1 MATSGNTNSNDRQ
14 QQGRFFNR
22 RLRRASFISP
32 LTGER
37 SKRVFTLRE
46 ASHRLNGDVDHERTP
61 LLGQDG
67 HGSAAASEDGP
78 TKWSV
83 AKEAI
88 LQHCYSAYDFAT
100 SKTGLGIFK
109 CSLAYLL
116 GSLATFV
123 PAISGLIGDR
133 QDSKHMVATV
143 TVWFHPARSI
153 GSMHEATVL
162 AIIALCYSGF
172 VSFTSMGISMFFGQR
187 DLLFVGHVI
196 VLIVFIGGGLGVVA
210 WVKQYFGHPLVN
222 VACSLASLGCIT
234 ILIKEGAVQAGAFS
248 DDRVAQVLLMVIM
261 GVIATTAVNVLVLPT
276 TARESLVKDLEKNTD
291 LLGEMLISITRAF
304 LSGREVD
311 LTDAYYKKLTKE
323 HQMSLTAMCKDLGEA
338 KREHLVLGNERLYAA
353 EEKLVECL
361 TGLSQ
366 DLGGLR
372 SAAFAQFAFMNEDVT
387 GTASDA
393 PSQSGGQGKS
403 LPKILDVITEAPE
416 ENGEPANGDLT
427 NGDPHALTTTINPE
441 RRQSIETPASVQ
453 SPADMFLAFLAQLG
467 PPTKSLVYTM
477 KQILDELPFEQ
488 RLTPRQD
495 WIPWAGLKVKVAVNE
510 NFHTSLHSAI
520 DLYRQSRKDAL
531 HNLYVNR
538 ALNASAA
545 SQQAGKT
552 SGFSSQ
558 RSPMSGFSSPGARP
572 PSARTASTTEQ
583 PQSAEVIADI
593 EEVSACCGHF
603 SFSLLDFAED
613 LLTYLKILDE
623 LKGAIEHRKRTWT
636 WMLPWPRKDGV
647 SDTDQREIGRRGTF
661 HGEDEAHD
669 ASHGILS
676 HIQRA
681 DAFAG
686 GEQSHRQWP
695 LFYRIYRLFRIFRR
709 DDIRFA
715 IKVGLGALLYA
726 LPAFIASSRPFF
738 VHWRGEWGLVS
749 YMAVCSM
756 TVGASNTTSINRFIG
771 TFIGACLAIIAW
783 IIASDH
789 GDANP
794 WLLGFFGWL
803 VSLGCFY
810 LIIAKNNGPMGRF
823 ILLTFNLGALYSYSL
838 SVRDDDNDDDE
849 GGFDPAIWDIVMHR
863 LVAVV
868 VGCLWAI
875 VITRFIWPISA
886 RRKLKDRLCVLWL
899 RMSLVWKR
907 DPLAMFLLGE
917 PRSSYMDIREES
929 SLQTFL
935 SNIESLRKAAKSEY
949 ELRGPFP
956 DKIIGRILERTGRML
971 DAFHAMNVV
980 ISKNLQ
986 YTPGEAAVLRY
997 TRPERFELSAR
1008 ISHLF
1013 SVLAS
1018 SVKLE
1023 YPLNDVLPSID
1034 HTRDRLLGKISEFRR
1049 SGEGRDLTS
1058 EQDYELLYA
1067 YVLVTGQLSQD
1078 IQVVSAEIQTLF
1090 GVLDEEKLKLQ

>member
-1 MATSGNTNSNDRQ
+1 
-14 QQGRFFNR
+14 
-22 RLRRASFISP
+22 
-32 LTGER
+32 
-37 SKRVFTLRE
+37 
-46 ASHRLNGDVDHERTP
+46 
-61 LLGQDG
+61 
-67 HGSAAASEDGP
+67 
-78 TKWSV
+78 
-83 AKEAI
+83 
-88 LQHCYSAYDFAT
+88 
-100 SKTGLGIFK
+100 
-109 CSLAYLL
+109 
-116 GSLATFV
+116 
-123 PAISGLIGDR
+123 
-133 QDSKHMVATV
+133 
-143 TVWFHPARSI
+143 
-153 GSMHEATVL
+153 
-162 AIIALCYSGF
+162 
-172 VSFTSMGISMFFGQR
+172 MF
-187 DLLFVGHVI
+187 
-196 VLIVFIGGGLGVVA
+196 
-210 WVKQYFGHPLVN
+210 
-222 VACSLASLGCIT
+222 S
-234 ILIKEGAVQAGAFS
+234 
-248 DDRVAQVLLMVIM
+248 
-261 GVIATTAVNVLVLPT
+261 
-276 TARESLVKDLEKNTD
+276 
-291 LLGEMLISITRAF
+291 
-304 LSGREVD
+304 
-311 LTDAYYKKLTKE
+311 
-323 HQMSLTAMCKDLGEA
+323 
-338 KREHLVLGNERLYAA
+338 
-353 EEKLVECL
+353 VECL

-372 SAAFAQFAFMNEDVT
+372 SAAFAQFAFMNEVVAQPD
-387 GTASDA
+387 SDA
-393 PSQSGGQGKS
+393 TSPIGQGKQ
-403 LPKILDVITEAPE
+403 LPKILDVITEAPD
-416 ENGEPANGDLT
+416 ENGELANGDL
-427 NGDPHALTTTINPE
+427 GYGALHTPTTTATPE
-441 RRQSIETPASVQ
+441 RRHSLETPNMGQ

-488 RLTPRQD
+488 RPKSRQD
-495 WIPWAGLKVKVAVNE
+495 WFPWAGLKVKVAVNE
-510 NFHTSLHSAI
+510 NFHSSLQSAI

-538 ALNASAA
+538 ALSASAA
-545 SQQAGKT
+545 SQATAKPAA
-552 SGFSSQ
+552 FSSQ
-558 RSPMSGFSSPGARP
+558 RSPMNGNSTLGAQPPFTRTSSTVE
-572 PSARTASTTEQ
+572 PS
-583 PQSAEVIADI
+583 QSEEVIADI

-603 SFSLLDFAED
+603 SFSVLDFAED
-613 LLTYLKILDE
+613 LLTYLNILDE
-623 LKGAIEHRKRTWT
+623 LKDAIEHRKRSWT
-636 WMLPWPRKDGV
+636 WIIPWHRDNSGGSSEPSK
-647 SDTDQREIGRRGTF
+647 IRRTGTI
-661 HGEDEAHD
+661 HEDDEAHD
-669 ASHGILS
+669 ASHGIPL

-681 DAFAG
+681 DAFANTA
-686 GEQSHRQWP
+686 QSPREWP
-695 LFYRIYRLFRIFRR
+695 LSYRIYRFFRIFRR
-709 DDIRFA
+709 DDVRFA

-726 LPAFIASSRPFF
+726 LPAFIAASRPFF
-738 VHWRGEWGLVS
+738 VLWRGEWGLVS

-783 IIASDH
+783 VIASDH

-849 GGFDPAIWDIVMHR
+849 GGIDPAIWDIVMHR

-886 RRKLKDRLCVLWL
+886 RRKLKDGLCILWL

-929 SLQTFL
+929 GLQSFL
-935 SNIESLRKAAKSEY
+935 SNLEGLRKAAKSEY

-980 ISKNLQ
+980 INKNLQ

-1049 SGEGRDLTS
+1049 SGEGKDLTT

-1067 YVLVTGQLSQD
+1067 YGKYSLDWELRSPLTYSRSTCHRPAVTGHPSR
-1078 IQVVSAEIQTLF
+1078 
-1090 GVLDEEKLKLQ
+1090 